1 MTLNHHHVPKPLPR
15 PSSPIPSGRSPP
27 CSAYSVYASVA
38 SSHSRPPSPPVPAFC
53 HELIIDVMNDPF
65 DYDNTHADVP
75 GRHSRASKLCPR
87 NYVPQARGSARPT
100 HAAFPVASSHALPR
114 SSSAPTLFR
123 DVTASL
129 EMRNYPAKNLVL
141 PPARGNNQNVL
152 SLDTSRYL
160 VVPSEDVYIED
171 VKDVETARDAPETDS
186 RSHIRRHS
194 RTVTFRFFILEYH
207 ERGLH
212 F

>member
-1 MTLNHHHVPKPLPR
+1 M
-15 PSSPIPSGRSPP
+15 
-27 CSAYSVYASVA
+27 SA
-38 SSHSRPPSPPVPAFC
+38 
-53 HELIIDVMNDPF
+53 
-65 DYDNTHADVP
+65 
-75 GRHSRASKLCPR
+75 KLCAPGEGFCSSDTRRVSRGLFPR
-87 NYVPQARGSARPT
+87 
-100 HAAFPVASSHALPR
+100 SSHALPR